1 MKAKKNKNAK
11 RCQIWHLF
19 VNYIT
24 KGIILYFIYL
34 TEYSHPVWTTDVFS
48 VAVLCQN
55 RLDHVGTG
63 EKIGEKFIHYA
74 GNTLK
79 DIPVGD
85 PLVVKGSGTGNGE
98 VIAFVAVPLRFCPFG
113 TEAETL
119 QG

>member
-1 MKAKKNKNAK
+1 M
-11 RCQIWHLF
+11 CF
-19 VNYIT
+19 YIYPT
-24 KGIILYFIYL
+24 D
-34 TEYSHPVWTTDVFS
+34 YSHPVWTTDVFS

-113 TEAETL
+113 TKHNENQAVGSLAVLISLYWAETL